1 MTKHFRLSV
10 VCVMFLCL
18 HAKGAETQEAV
29 PAGLRSEFDA
39 HYAAWKRHCEQVKF
53 KSSVNSRLQSEHFQ
67 AIVKMG
73 PEALPLVAEKC
84 IQDTNFHWI
93 GWAWTELT
101 RMQNDPAVNPWAKD
115 SIRTW
120 WEGGAELAKARSS
133 LLLDEMKKARKEGRE
148 DDAEKA
154 RRGLRALGIFSL
166 ETLFAELE
174 RGNDDVIPIINGVLS
189 GEMQAT
195 EKEMVLDW
203 WSKNRRRYIVPRGTI
218 TTNDMPH
225 SVPMST
231 KP

>member
-1 MTKHFRLSV
+1 MIRHFQLVV
-10 VCVMFLCL
+10 VCVMFICL
-18 HAKGAETQEAV
+18 HARGEETQEAV
-29 PAGLRSEFDA
+29 PAGLRSDFDS
-39 HYAAWKRHCEQVKF
+39 HYAAWKRQCEQVQF

-73 PEALPLVAEKC
+73 PEALPLVVEKC

-101 RMQNDPAVNPWAKD
+101 GMQNDPAVNPWAKD
-115 SIRTW
+115 SVRTW

-133 LLLDEMKKARKEGRE
+133 LLLDEMKKARKEGRK
-148 DDAEKA
+148 DDAGKA
-154 RRGLRALGIFSL
+154 QRGLRALGIFPL

-174 RGNDDVIPIINGVLS
+174 TGNDDVIPIIKGVLS

-195 EKEMVLDW
+195 EKEGVRNW
-203 WSKNRRRYIVPRGTI
+203 WSKNRRRYVLPRGTI
-218 TTNDMPH
+218 ATNDMSH
-225 SVPMST
+225 SAVIPT